1 MTSISQKI
9 NLVNVTT
16 KRQEKNGTIAFMFG
30 GAKYLSYNTGYIRIE
45 KLNGDGN
52 RIIYQLNK
60 KVKIDRSHKRSLI
73 SNEADRIKA
82 IINIAEAHALKNN

>member
-60 KVKIDRSHKRSLI
+60 KIDGSHKRSLI
-73 SNEADRIKA
+73 SNEADRIKE
-82 IINIAEAHALKNN
+82 IINIAEGHALKNN